1 MLWWGWIDGMKT
13 DEKLSFLL
21 NKMHFTIIFVSYSKQ
36 GFWDVFLRQ
45 FQLSKKQM
53 LNIFE

>member
-1 MLWWGWIDGMKT
+1 MGWIELKT

-21 NKMHFTIIFVSYSKQ
+21 NKMHFTIIFVSYCKQ